1 MGVKIALFSEKV
13 SHSKNG
19 SGTGKHSVSRWS
31 FRVDSSISDIL
42 NGSRVGVSED
52 TSTKFVESLNSVNLF
67 LRDALDILEN
77 DPFDSFIARR
87 VSPRSIV
94 SPEILEVERLEEIA
108 EVNFIKDVVNIV
120 SGLSLEDR
128 GKEWARRTSSSWLR
142 GRLLF
147 LLFFNSMVVS

>member
-13 SHSKNG
+13 SHGENG
-19 SGTGKHSVSRWS
+19 SGTGKHSVGRWS
-31 FRVDSSISDIL
+31 LRVDSSVSNIL
-42 NGSRVGVSED
+42 NGSRVGVSDD
-52 TSTKFVESLNSVNLF
+52 TSTHSVESLDSVNLF
-67 LRDALDILEN
+67 LRNALDILEN
-77 DPFDSFIARR
+77 NPLDSFVARR

-128 GKEWARRTSSSWLR
+128 GKERASRTGSSRLR
-142 GRLLF
+142 GRLLL